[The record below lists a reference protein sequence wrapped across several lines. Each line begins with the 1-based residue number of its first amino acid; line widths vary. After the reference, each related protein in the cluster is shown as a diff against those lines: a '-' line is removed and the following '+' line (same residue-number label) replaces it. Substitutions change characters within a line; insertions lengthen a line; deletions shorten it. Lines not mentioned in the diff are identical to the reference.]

1 LRCGTVL
8 NNLKAQLA
16 AKSVDVRRI
25 CWLDSLQ
32 SPGRPP
38 RSGLADLHELY
49 IAGATN
55 GSFDPAIADLPKA
68 QSEAASTL
76 LEAA

>member
-1 LRCGTVL
+1 MFGYVESRVLR
-8 NNLKAQLA
+8 
-16 AKSVDVRRI
+16 RRGGPVPVKEI
-25 CWLDSLQ
+25 L
-32 SPGRPP
+32 PAV
-38 RSGLADLHELY
+38 LADLHEVC

-68 QSEAASTL
+68 QSEAAPTL